1 MSVIP
6 VFFPAAL
13 CGSTSLGGKEKMP
26 VWDREGRREV
36 VYNFKSNP
44 IQSTQP
50 KAKKL
55 RAALFPDDW

>member
-13 CGSTSLGGKEKMP
+13 CGSTSLGGKERMC
-26 VWDREGRREV
+26 VWDREGRRKG
-36 VYNFKSNP
+36 VYDFKSNP

-50 KAKKL
+50 TAKKL
-55 RAALFPDDW
+55 S